1 MSRVLSW
8 IAAALVGV
16 VYGAAGTIAHSL
28 MWGVIPV
35 GLIIGG
41 IACGALL
48 VAVRTL
54 THDRGAA
61 LATAIG
67 MLGTLLIISGPGP
80 GGSVIV
86 PNTPVGQI
94 WIYLVAGLALVVIA
108 WPSLPQRRLPVAT
121 EAVAEP
127 EAAPLITSV
136 PMEAVVMVAVPIA
149 PVPSETPRRGESSGP
164 TS

>member
-1 MSRVLSW
+1 MPSWLTRTLSW

-28 MWGVIPV
+28 MWGPIPV
-35 GLIIGG
+35 GLIVGA

-48 VAVRTL
+48 IAVRAL

-61 LATAIG
+61 VATALGMIG
-67 MLGTLLIISGPGP
+67 TVLVISGPGA

-94 WIYLVAGLALVVIA
+94 WIYLVCGIALLVIA
-108 WPSLPQRRLPVAT
+108 WPNVARPRASTKAPHPTRAPEVPVGRN
-121 EAVAEP
+121 EP
-127 EAAPLITSV
+127 
-136 PMEAVVMVAVPIA
+136 
-149 PVPSETPRRGESSGP
+149 
-164 TS
+164 